1 VYAPAAKDL
10 PAKIDARFDNPLQ
23 IETALQQAGFKNIRI
38 TVEEKEFIYADEKQY
53 WSSLWSAGFRRQLE
67 KLTPELLEQAK
78 SEVFRKLQTVK
89 KPDGFHKVS
98 RALFAFGTKP
108 VS

>member
-1 VYAPAAKDL
+1 VFAPEAKDL
-10 PAKIDARFDNPLQ
+10 PAKIVVRFDTPLQ
-23 IETALQQAGFKNIRI
+23 IETALQQAYFKDIRI
-38 TVEEKEFIYADEKQY
+38 TVEEKEFIYADEEQY

-67 KLTPELLEQAK
+67 KITPELLEQAK

-98 RALFAFGTKP
+98 RALFAFGAKP